1 MMFQTW
7 TAFGIMF
14 GYVMN
19 FAFRNVRDP
28 PGIRGLNWRLML
40 GSVSIRF
47 PSELAPLKFW
57 HFMSAGWG
65 PCAHSDSSS
74 VLLSGVAP
82 VVHDEGPL
90 P

>member
-7 TAFGIMF
+7 SAFGIMF

-40 GSVSIRF
+40 GSVSIGAC
-47 PSELAPLKFW
+47 PSE
-57 HFMSAGWG
+57 
-65 PCAHSDSSS
+65 
-74 VLLSGVAP
+74 VLTYVYH
-82 VVHDEGPL
+82 VHRLGSL
-90 P
+90 RLF